1 MTDTPKLYAHR
12 GTDPY
17 TDNQHDS
24 YMWAFKYGADYA
36 ETDFRLTKDGE
47 LVTHHDDLPK
57 GIENM
62 TLEEIRQEV
71 PGIITLEALIDLTK
85 QMEAETGRQ
94 LGILVETKSSGYATY
109 DALLSK
115 LVAADFADPQHIVFQ
130 TFATD
135 HTVLRDLM
143 DNVYDVDFPLVW
155 LGSVNETTVA
165 DASDPNGSMG
175 QLDGLAPQMTSLT
188 KELVDLAHE
197 AGLKVN
203 GWTVV
208 GTEADIRNALE
219 LGVDGIIND
228 QTQHSRP
235 ALEKL
240 LNNATVTYGD
250 DGDNEIN
257 TVGGKDVVYAMSGN
271 DIVRGGGYDD
281 VLYGDEGDD
290 LLFGGAG
297 DDALVGGGGADFLDG
312 GAGSDMLDGSMGN
325 DVIVATGDEVIFG
338 KDAGIDL
345 VSLDSTSTILF
356 TTAGP
361 DDISVISSDG
371 NLIIRVG
378 NDALVLLDGLDEMHQ
393 PATITLA
400 DGSQLTG
407 AELALLAT
415 AGTDA
420 EVAAALPDL
429 QALLASAP
437 DLAIATHYE
446 IGTDLVAESGFEE
459 GILTY
464 PIEGVEDGGT
474 YRLAFQIADL
484 STGTDGVRVLWGG
497 EIVYEGVPSGDG
509 DSLAFLVTGGAGDG
523 ANELVFEGY
532 GETFGASFEALKF
545 VKVADPAVD
554 TEGNIAPVSPE
565 AEQSVS
571 LSIPFAG
578 QIEATDSNGD
588 TLAFILADGPS
599 HGTLAL
605 NSDGSYEYTAD
616 ADYLGA
622 DRFTYLVND
631 GHGGIIESAVNLNV
645 VSNIALGTDL
655 IVNGSFEDL
664 SESGNYNG
672 GSDWGYRNQD
682 GQIAGWTNVNNN
694 RIEQHLDNYG
704 GVVAKDGDIWIDM
717 DHSVTGSLVDRIGQD
732 IAGVEAGATYEVS
745 FSLSDSDIAHDD
757 DGVIVMWNGEVI
769 FDGLAPQNTTGV
781 NPEWET
787 HTIQVV
793 GGSGDGSNRLEF
805 IDKGATDSWGAG
817 AALDD
822 VHFVKTADASVALGT
837 DLIVNGSFEDL
848 SESGNYNGGSD
859 WGYRNQDGQIVGW
872 TNVNNNR
879 IEQHLDNYG
888 GVVAKDGDIWIDM
901 DHSVTGSLEDR
912 IGQDIAGVEAG
923 AIYEVSFS
931 LSDSDVRHD
940 DDGVIVMWNGE
951 VIFDGLAPQNTT
963 GVNPEWETH
972 TIKVVGGSGD
982 GSNRLEFID
991 KGEADS
997 WGAGA
1002 ALDDVHFVKVGNAS
1016 GENSAPVIDGDVDL
1030 GVVTEDSSVT
1040 LTTDQLLAR
1049 ASDIDGDDLSITE
1062 LSASSGSLKDNGDG
1076 TWAFTPETD
1085 DDTEVTFSFTVTDG
1099 VESVAASATL
1109 DITAVNDAPV
1119 IEAVAPQTTDEGMAI
1134 EGQIVA
1140 SDVDGDTLSYAIAEG
1155 KGAANGH
1162 VAIDA
1167 SGNWTYTPDA
1177 GFNGEDSFAIAV
1189 SDGTETVERI
1199 IDVTVNGLNDTPE
1212 LSQALRSNVVSE
1224 AALGVS
1230 VSTAFD
1236 VDFGDDG
1243 FGSSTF
1249 TGELTL
1255 AMGTGVV
1262 DINVAD
1268 GPQVVETLT
1277 SGGAPVTFALEDGAV
1292 VAYVAAED
1300 GRQDVLRVEIDGQDG
1315 AVTTL
1320 LGPIDHV
1327 DANSG
1332 KPIDQ
1337 INVDATIAF
1346 ADEDGDQVS
1355 GVVRSSI
1362 QNWVEN
1368 MRMTGTSGRDHLV
1381 ADAGDDVLS
1390 GRAGNDL
1397 LKGLGGDDM
1406 LRGAAGDDVLL
1417 GGNGKDVLIG
1427 GQGSDLLKGGKGADT
1442 LFGGHGDDLLSGG
1455 AGRDTLIGGRGD
1467 DILTGGGGADVFVFA
1482 GQSGQ
1487 DMITDFEVG
1496 VDTLELSGFDSIGA
1510 VMDAAIETD
1519 GGLLIDLGAR
1529 GSITL
1534 SHVNHDDLLWT
1545 DIVLA

>member
-1 MTDTPKLYAHR
+1 MTDTPTLYAHR

-24 YMWAFKYGADYA
+24 YMWAFKYGADYV

-57 GIENM
+57 GIANM

-143 DNVYDVDFPLVW
+143 DNVYHVDFPLVW
-155 LGSVNETTVA
+155 LGSLNPTTIA
-165 DASDPNGSMG
+165 DASDPEGSMG
-175 QLDGLAPQMTSLT
+175 QLDGIAPQMTSLT
-188 KELVDLAHE
+188 KELVDLAHD
-197 AGLKVN
+197 AGLDVN

-250 DGDNEIN
+250 DDDNEIN
-257 TVGGKDVVYAMSGN
+257 AVGGKDVVYAMSGN

-297 DDALVGGGGADFLDG
+297 DDALVGGSGTDFLDG
-312 GAGSDMLDGSMGN
+312 GAGSDTLDGGMDN
-325 DVIVATGDEVIFG
+325 DVIVATGDKVIFG

-345 VSLDSTSTILF
+345 VSLDSTSTILL
-356 TTAGP
+356 TDAELA
-361 DDISVISSDG
+361 DINVISADG

-378 NDALVLLDGLDEMHQ
+378 DDALVLLDGVDEMHQ

-400 DGSQLTG
+400 DGSHLTG

-420 EVAAALPDL
+420 DVAAALPDL

-446 IGTDLVAESGFEE
+446 IGTDLIAESGFEE
-459 GILTY
+459 GTLTY

-474 YRLAFQIADL
+474 YRLTFQIADL
-484 STGTDGVRVLWGG
+484 PTGADGVRVLWGG
-497 EIVYEGVPSGDG
+497 DIVYEGVPSGDG

-523 ANELVFEGY
+523 ANELVFEGH
-532 GETFGASFEALKF
+532 GETFDASLEALKF

-554 TEGNIAPVSPE
+554 TEGNVAPVSSE

-578 QIEATDSNGD
+578 QIEATDSDGD

-599 HGTLAL
+599 HGTLAF

-616 ADYLGA
+616 AGYLGA

-631 GHGGIIESAVNLNV
+631 GRGGIIESAVNLNV
-645 VSNIALGTDL
+645 VSNIA
-655 IVNGSFEDL
+655 V
-664 SESGNYNG
+664 
-672 GSDWGYRNQD
+672 
-682 GQIAGWTNVNNN
+682 
-694 RIEQHLDNYG
+694 
-704 GVVAKDGDIWIDM
+704 
-717 DHSVTGSLVDRIGQD
+717 
-732 IAGVEAGATYEVS
+732 
-745 FSLSDSDIAHDD
+745 
-757 DGVIVMWNGEVI
+757 
-769 FDGLAPQNTTGV
+769 
-781 NPEWET
+781 
-787 HTIQVV
+787 
-793 GGSGDGSNRLEF
+793 
-805 IDKGATDSWGAG
+805 
-817 AALDD
+817 
-822 VHFVKTADASVALGT
+822 GT

-901 DHSVTGSLEDR
+901 DHSVTGSLVDR

-931 LSDSDVRHD
+931 LSDSDIAHD

-963 GVNPEWETH
+963 GINPEWETH

-1002 ALDDVHFVKVGNAS
+1002 ALDDVHFIKIGNAS
-1016 GENSAPVIDGDVDL
+1016 DENSAPVIDGDVDL
-1030 GVVTEDSSVT
+1030 GVVAEDSSVT
-1040 LTTDQLLAR
+1040 LTSEQLLAH
-1049 ASDIDGDDLSITE
+1049 ASDIDGDDLSITD

-1076 TWAFTPETD
+1076 SWTFTPEAD
-1085 DDTEVTFSFTVTDG
+1085 DDTEVTFSFTVSDG
-1099 VESVAASATL
+1099 AESVTGSATL

-1119 IEAVAPQTTDEGMAI
+1119 IEAVAPQTTNEDVAI

-1155 KGAANGH
+1155 KGPTNGH
-1162 VAIDA
+1162 VVIGA

-1189 SDGTETVERI
+1189 SDGTATVEQI
-1199 IDVTVNGLNDTPE
+1199 IDVAIKGLNDTPE
-1212 LSQALRSNVVSE
+1212 LSQALRSNLVSE
-1224 AALGVS
+1224 AALGVP

-1236 VDFGDDG
+1236 VEFGDDG

-1255 AMGTGVV
+1255 AVGAGIV

-1268 GPQVVETLT
+1268 GPQEVETLT
-1277 SGGAPVTFALEDGAV
+1277 SGGTPVTFALEDGAV

-1300 GRQDVLRVEIDGQDG
+1300 GRQDILRVEIDGQDG
-1315 AVTTL
+1315 AMTTL

-1327 DANSG
+1327 DASSG

-1337 INVDATIAF
+1337 IDVDATIAF
-1346 ADEDGDQVS
+1346 ADEDGDQVN

-1362 QNWVEN
+1362 LNGAEN

-1397 LKGLGGDDM
+1397 LEGLGGDDM
-1406 LRGAAGDDVLL
+1406 LRGAGGDDVLL

-1427 GQGSDLLKGGKGADT
+1427 GRGADLLKGGKGADI
-1442 LFGGHGDDLLSGG
+1442 LFGGKGDDLLTGG

-1482 GQSGQ
+1482 GKSGH
-1487 DMITDFEVG
+1487 DMITDFEIG
-1496 VDTLELSGFDSIGA
+1496 VDTLELSGFDSIEA
-1510 VMDAAIETD
+1510 VMDAATETD
-1519 GGLLIDLGAR
+1519 GGLLIDLGAK